1 MIDIVAKYKEL
12 CQLILLWGHHY
23 YVLDNPLVPDVEYDR
38 KFRELEEM
46 ERAFPQ
52 LKSPSS
58 PTSRV
63 GGDRLS
69 EFPAAKHEI
78 PMLSLDNMF
87 NLEEIA
93 EWLKYI
99 GGEDL
104 EYSCEPKYDGLAI
117 SLLYEDGV
125 LTRGATR
132 GDGTTGEDVTPNVRT
147 INDIPLMLRGEGW
160 PARLEVRGEVYMH
173 TFGFNLWNQIAAS
186 KGEKTF
192 VNPRN
197 AAAGSLRQLDSK
209 VTADRPLRFFTYGTG
224 IGGDEL
230 GGTYSERLAKLAGWG
245 FPVSSWVKT
254 AKGIK
259 GIFEYVCQL
268 GEARDDLPFGID
280 GAVFKVNDVA
290 IQKKLGFVSRAPRW
304 ARAYKYP
311 PEEDITTLDDVSFQ
325 VGRTGAITPVAAL
338 KALFVGGVTVTS
350 ATLHNADEITRLG
363 VRIGDMVVVRRA
375 GDVIPQIVKV
385 IPSDNVT
392 RAIEFPTVCPVCGSP
407 VERKP
412 LEVVT
417 RCIAGMSCPAQRVE
431 SLRHYVSKNMMDID
445 GMGEKMVVL
454 LVQVGLLKTAA
465 DIYRLTWDGLV
476 KTAWTGPKI
485 AENLLAA
492 IEASKNTTLPRFIY
506 ALGIREVGETTAGDL
521 AKHFRSLDALLNA
534 TMEDLLAVDGV
545 GDVVASSIVSYFSSE
560 ANRKVIREIIE
571 AGVLWPSMESQDLS
585 SLPLAGQTFVLT
597 GSFNFMSRNDLKAK
611 LQELG
616 AKVTNSVSSGVTAL
630 IAGDKPG
637 SKVLAAMSKNVPVVD
652 EEYAKLLV
660 KGELYI

>member
-1 MIDIVAKYKEL
+1 
-12 CQLILLWGHHY
+12 
-23 YVLDNPLVPDVEYDR
+23 
-38 KFRELEEM
+38 
-46 ERAFPQ
+46 
-52 LKSPSS
+52 
-58 PTSRV
+58 
-63 GGDRLS
+63 
-69 EFPAAKHEI
+69 
-78 PMLSLDNMF
+78 
-87 NLEEIA
+87 
-93 EWLKYI
+93 
-99 GGEDL
+99 
-104 EYSCEPKYDGLAI
+104 
-117 SLLYEDGV
+117 
-125 LTRGATR
+125 
-132 GDGTTGEDVTPNVRT
+132 
-147 INDIPLMLRGEGW
+147 
-160 PARLEVRGEVYMH
+160 
-173 TFGFNLWNQIAAS
+173 
-186 KGEKTF
+186 
-192 VNPRN
+192 
-197 AAAGSLRQLDSK
+197 
-209 VTADRPLRFFTYGTG
+209 
-224 IGGDEL
+224 
-230 GGTYSERLAKLAGWG
+230 
-245 FPVSSWVKT
+245 VSSWVKT
-254 AKGIK
+254 AKGLK

-280 GAVFKVNDVA
+280 GAVFKVNDVEV
-290 IQKKLGFVSRAPRW
+290 QKKLGFVSRAPRW

-311 PEEDITTLDDVSFQ
+311 PEEDITTLDDVTFQ
-325 VGRTGAITPVAAL
+325 VGRTGAITPVASL

-363 VRIGDMVVVRRA
+363 VRIGDNVVVRRA

-412 LEVVT
+412 LEAVT

-476 KTAWTGPKI
+476 KTAWTGPKV

-492 IEASKNTTLPRFIY
+492 IEASKNTTLSRFIY

-521 AKHFRSLDALLNA
+521 AKHFRSLDVLLNA
-534 TMEDLLAVDGV
+534 SMEDLLAVDGV

-652 EEYAKLLV
+652 ETYAQAILKPILS
-660 KGELYI
+660 

>member
-87 NLEEIA
+87 NLQEIA
-93 EWLKYI
+93 DWLKYI
-99 GGEDL
+99 GGEEL

-173 TFGFNLWNQIAAS
+173 TFGFNLWNQIAAG

-224 IGGDEL
+224 VGGDEL
-230 GGTYSERLAKLAGWG
+230 GGTYSERLAKLASWG

-254 AKGIK
+254 AKGLK

-280 GAVFKVNDVA
+280 GAVFKVNDVEV
-290 IQKKLGFVSRAPRW
+290 QKKLGFVSRAPRW

-311 PEEDITTLDDVSFQ
+311 PEEDITTLDDVTFQ
-325 VGRTGAITPVAAL
+325 VGRTGAITPVASL

-521 AKHFRSLDALLNA
+521 ARHFRSLDVLLNA
-534 TMEDLLAVDGV
+534 TMEDLQAVDGV

-652 EEYAKLLV
+652 ETYAQAILKPILS
-660 KGELYI
+660 